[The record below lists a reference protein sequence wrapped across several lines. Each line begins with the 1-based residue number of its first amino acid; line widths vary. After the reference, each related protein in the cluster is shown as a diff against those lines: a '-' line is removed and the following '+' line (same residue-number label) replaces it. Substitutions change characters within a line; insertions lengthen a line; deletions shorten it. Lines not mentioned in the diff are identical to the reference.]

1 MGEGNG
7 RLNYQEI
14 FSELSNRGRWGEDD
28 QRGTLNYITPAKV
41 KEALSLV
48 RSGRVVSIG
57 RDLDTVSGPS
67 NPRPVVHYLLYAA
80 HHAEATMDFV
90 GIAPHGLAVTHL
102 DAVGHVYFEGEM
114 YNGRRAADE
123 VDRYG
128 MRFGSIEAMAEG
140 VVTRGVFLDVAS
152 ALGVDYLEPTASI
165 GPAELEAAE
174 EYWGVEAEA
183 GDAVLVRSGRMVHE
197 SQDDPPAPGQRAG
210 LDIDAIRWLHRR
222 EVAVYG
228 GDCIERMPSPYPG
241 LDLPLHS
248 LGLAGMGLA
257 LLDWPDTEAL
267 KAACSTEGRAEFV
280 LMMAPLRLRG
290 GTGSAVN
297 PLGIF

>member
-1 MGEGNG
+1 M
-7 RLNYQEI
+7 NYREI
-14 FSELSNRGRWGEDD
+14 FSELSNRGRWGPND
-28 QRGTLNYITPAKV
+28 QRGTLNYITAPKV
-41 KEALSLV
+41 KEALGLV

-57 RDLDTVSGPS
+57 RDLDTVSSPA
-67 NPRPVVHYLLYAA
+67 NPRPVVHQLLYAG
-80 HHAEATMDFV
+80 HHAESAMDFV
-90 GIAPHGLAVTHL
+90 GIAPHGFAVTHM

-114 YNGRRAADE
+114 YNGRRAEAE
-123 VDRYG
+123 VDRFG

-152 ALGVDYLEPTASI
+152 AMGMDYLDPTAVI

-174 EYWGVEAEA
+174 RYWGVQAGV

-197 SQDDPPAPGQRAG
+197 AQADPPDPGHRAG
-210 LDIDAIRWLHRR
+210 LDIEAVRWLHLR

-228 GDCIERMPSPYPG
+228 GDCIERLPSPYPG
-241 LDLPLHS
+241 LELPLHS
-248 LGLAGMGLA
+248 LGLAAMGLA

-267 KAACSTEGRAEFV
+267 RAACLAEGRAEFV
-280 LMMAPLRLRG
+280 LMIAPLRLPG

-297 PLGIF
+297 PLCIF

>member
-1 MGEGNG
+1 M
-7 RLNYQEI
+7 NYREI
-14 FSELSNRGRWGEDD
+14 FSQLSNRGRFGADD

-41 KEALSLV
+41 KEALGLV

-67 NPRPVVHYLLYAA
+67 NLRPVVHQLLYAG
-80 HHAEATMDFV
+80 HHAESAMDFV
-90 GIAPHGLAVTHL
+90 GIAPHGFSVTHL

-123 VDRYG
+123 VDRFG

-140 VVTRGVFLDVAS
+140 VVTRGALLDVAG
-152 ALGVDYLEPTASI
+152 ARGVDYLDPAAAI
-165 GPAELEAAE
+165 GPADLEAAE
-174 EYWGVEAEA
+174 EYWGVEVGR

-197 SQDDPPAPGQRAG
+197 KQADPPDPGHRAG
-210 LDIDAIRWLHRR
+210 LDIESIRWLHRR

-228 GDCIERMPSPYPG
+228 GDCIEKLPSPYPG
-241 LDLPLHS
+241 LPLPLHS

-267 KAACSTEGRAEFV
+267 RSACLAEGRAEFV
-280 LMMAPLRLRG
+280 LMVAPLRIGG

-297 PLGIF
+297 PLCIF